1 MFSELSYAFLALSA
15 VCLLIVWRDSRRN
28 RLFRR

>member
-1 MFSELSYAFLALSA
+1 MFSELSYAFLALSI
-15 VCLLIVWRDSRRN
+15 VCMLIVWQDSRRN